1 MRVSIIVC
9 HWHTWNTTS
18 LNCRHWG
25 VNATYSGSCW
35 LGVATSSRRES
46 VNYGGITDLVHF
58 KLVPSL
64 DRLGFNVVHIIP
76 RSRSTRVSLSW
87 YLHVSHSRNN
97 IDNSHPKISRWK
109 SRLPHFYFWR
119 QRRSSRLLLPSKH
132 DRAGRSRM
140 VMLKWNPYLFLV
152 EIVAPTCV
160 SHLLS
165 RLVHKYSHT
174 FTHDKLQSNMNP
186 RHLQFGRFCYFF
198 HHTIGLGLN
207 HIH

>member
-1 MRVSIIVC
+1 M
-9 HWHTWNTTS
+9 
-18 LNCRHWG
+18 
-25 VNATYSGSCW
+25 
-35 LGVATSSRRES
+35 
-46 VNYGGITDLVHF
+46 
-58 KLVPSL
+58 
-64 DRLGFNVVHIIP
+64 VVHIIP
-76 RSRSTRVSLSW
+76 GSRSTRVSLSW
-87 YLHVSHSRNN
+87 YKLTVATSAESIGIIFSHSRNYL
-97 IDNSHPKISRWK
+97 DNSHPKISRWK

-119 QRRSSRLLLPSKH
+119 QRRSSRLLLPSKY

-165 RLVHKYSHT
+165 RLVHTYSHT